1 MDNQAQGQSD
11 DQIPNDKIQKVITM
25 LENLIAEMDA
35 EAATDEK
42 QFAEFSA
49 WCTETKKA
57 TEESIG
63 QLTAQIEEL
72 KASLADLYAQKT
84 ELETQIAKLDDQIK
98 TCKEQMETATEKR
111 QEEHANFNKEQI
123 DFDNSIAACNKAV
136 ELLSSHYGTGEVETP
151 EKPSWMSFMQVK
163 SQLRTAISS
172 RGFNL
177 GRSN

>member
-1 MDNQAQGQSD
+1 MDNQAREQSD
-11 DQIPNDKIQKVITM
+11 DQVPNDKIQKVITM

-57 TEESIG
+57 TEASID
-63 QLTAQIEEL
+63 QLTGQIEAL

-98 TCKEQMETATEKR
+98 EAKDQI
-111 QEEHANFNKEQI
+111 ANFNKEQT

-136 ELLSSHYGTGEVETP
+136 ELLKAHYGDGSEAAAP
-151 EKPSWMSFMQVK
+151 EKPSWMGGGAFIQVK
-163 SQLRTAISS
+163 ATIQSALR
-172 RGFNL
+172 NH
-177 GRSN
+177 